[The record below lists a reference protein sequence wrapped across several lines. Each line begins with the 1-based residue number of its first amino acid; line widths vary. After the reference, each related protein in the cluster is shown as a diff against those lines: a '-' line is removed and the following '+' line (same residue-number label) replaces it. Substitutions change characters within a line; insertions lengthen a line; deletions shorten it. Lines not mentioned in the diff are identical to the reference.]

1 MIIKNSAGFST
12 GNCANKKN
20 SVYGRFFYGVKAM
33 ATSSF
38 FQTVELT
45 PEQVELLVEVL
56 EKPPTRIITDEE
68 VKEFEDSLKKGKELF
83 KDKEWLAFW
92 QKLGAK
98 N

>member
-1 MIIKNSAGFST
+1 MNSAAIST
-12 GNCANKKN
+12 GNGANKKIA
-20 SVYGRFFYGVKAM
+20 STGAFFNGVKAM

-68 VKEFEDSLKKGKELF
+68 VKEFEDSLNKGKDLF